1 MSFGGEVGSCSV
13 AEVMGTEMFTVTPET
28 AVSSAQRL
36 VLENDVHHMLVLEN
50 GTLAGIVCRDD
61 LRFADVNAR
70 IGDCMTSPV
79 LCITPDTTLQEAVDI
94 MGANDIDCLPV
105 VTGVFLV
112 GIVTMEALSTAN
124 LSAQLDEPASS
135 GAEAEDGGDVESESA
150 DDEVG
155 PAFEAASLGEVMSA
169 DREAEAH
176 ARPTA
181 SCVACGDHHDVV
193 SVGGGSQIPL
203 CIRCRRVMLS
213 NQRC

>member
-1 MSFGGEVGSCSV
+1 
-13 AEVMGTEMFTVTPET
+13 MGTEMFTVTPET

-36 VLENDVHHMLVLEN
+36 VQENDIHHMLVLDN

-61 LRFADVNAR
+61 LRLADRDAR

-112 GIVTMEALSTAN
+112 GIVTLEALSTAN
-124 LSAQLDEPASS
+124 LSPTRD
-135 GAEAEDGGDVESESA
+135 DDRGGDHDDYDLFSDSEHGEDEES
-150 DDEVG
+150 DDELERADTG
-155 PAFEAASLGEVMSA
+155 AAAICG
-169 DREAEAH
+169 
-176 ARPTA
+176 
-181 SCVACGDHHDVV
+181 ACGSDRDVAMM
-193 SVGGGSQIPL
+193 SKHSDLSL
-203 CIRCRRVMLS
+203 CGRCRRVMFA